1 MATIRI
7 NDKAFKS
14 VLKSLTRWAKEDADK
29 DLKNAA
35 DEVTKSYKSL
45 IKGGMDGSGKSMAKI
60 KESTYNSAVGGHSHD
75 STLRKKVRSSKT
87 PLFARGGA
95 IGSIKKTS
103 KKGIHSIEPSTP
115 HGKVVFGNAAFKAK
129 TKRDPLIVSDVQ
141 GKIIERHL
149 IKGLSKAIRG

>member
-1 MATIRI
+1 MATIRL

-14 VLKSLTRWAKEDADK
+14 VLKNLTRWAKEDADK
-29 DLKNAA
+29 DLKKASE
-35 DEVTKSYKSL
+35 DITKSYKSL
-45 IKGGMDGSGKSMAKI
+45 IKGGVDGSGKAMAKI
-60 KESTYNSAVGGHSHD
+60 KESTFNMPIRFTSDPAI
-75 STLRKKVRSSKT
+75 RKDVRSSKT

-95 IGSIKKTS
+95 VGSLKSTS

-115 HGKVVFGNAAFKAK
+115 HGKLVFGNAAFVAK

-149 IKGLSKAIRG
+149 IKGLSQAIRG

>member
-1 MATIRI
+1 LATIRL

-14 VLKSLTRWAKEDADK
+14 ALKNLNRWAKQDADK

-45 IKGGMDGSGKSMAKI
+45 IMGGMDGSGRSMEPI
-60 KESTYNSAVGGHSHD
+60 KD
-75 STLRKKVRSSKT
+75 STLNMPIRFSSDPAIRKTVRSSKK
-87 PLFARGGA
+87 PLVARGHA
-95 IGSIKKTS
+95 VGSLKRSS
-103 KKGIHSIEPSTP
+103 KKGIHSIEPSTK
-115 HGKVVFGNAAFKAK
+115 HGKKVFGFNAEKAK

-149 IKGLSKAIRG
+149 IKGLSQAIRG